1 MEREQKFSLV
11 TCLFTY
17 MPNETVLLN
26 CRYKL
31 DEEEKSS
38 SETQVTSHSHYKTQ
52 ESLRKDVP
60 DKSLTNVH
68 ELNCQEGLQK
78 DLHEVSS
85 ANGQAQ
91 IIQENLLKDVPKM
104 VFRHHRPQFKPENFD
119 NKV

>member
-1 MEREQKFSLV
+1 MEREEKFSLV

-26 CRYKL
+26 CRYKP

-60 DKSLTNVH
+60 EKSLTNVH

-104 VFRHHRPQFKPENFD
+104 VFRHHRPQFKPEDFD
-119 NKV
+119 YKV